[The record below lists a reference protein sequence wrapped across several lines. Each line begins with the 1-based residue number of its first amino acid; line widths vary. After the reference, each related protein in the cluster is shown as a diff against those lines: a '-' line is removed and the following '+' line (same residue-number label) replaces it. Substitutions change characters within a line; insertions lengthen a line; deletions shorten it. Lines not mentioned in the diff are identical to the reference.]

1 MKSLKCVAVGDGS
14 VGKTCLLK
22 TFVDNSFPHDYV
34 PTVFDNDKAVI
45 AVDGSN
51 YELHLWDTAGQEA
64 YDRLRPLSYPMTD
77 VFIMC
82 FSVISKSESYESVSS
97 KWVPEVR
104 HHCKDTPI
112 ILVGTKADARETFSD
127 RSEIVT
133 HQQGLVLKKLVGA
146 RYYVEC
152 SALTQ
157 MGIVEVFQDAVRA
170 AIAPPVKRHGNG
182 RCKLL

>member
-1 MKSLKCVAVGDGS
+1 MKSIKCVAVGDEC

-22 TFVDNSFPHDYV
+22 TFVDNSYPHDLV
-34 PTVFDNDKAVI
+34 PPTVLDEYKAVI
-45 AVDGSN
+45 SVDDSD
-51 YELHLWDTAGQEA
+51 YEVNLFDTSGMEA
-64 YDRLRPLSYPMTD
+64 YDRLRPFSYPMTD
-77 VFIMC
+77 AILLC
-82 FSVISKSESYESVSS
+82 FSLISMASYKSVSS

-112 ILVGTKADARETFSD
+112 ILVGTKVDAREFSD
-127 RSEIVT
+127 RSEIVKN
-133 HQQGLVLKKLVGA
+133 QQGRRLKKLVGA

-152 SALTQ
+152 SAQTK

-170 AIAPPVKRHGNG
+170 AIAPPVKQHGNG